1 MESPF
6 PEKLSSRSNVASEKV
21 GSLVKDRLATD
32 SAERSNP
39 RGNRPSRNEKG
50 DAPPPDPG
58 YKYVF
63 SMSFLPLSH
72 TFSNTFLF
80 SYPCNGIF
88 LFLSFLAD
96 RMRDA
101 TDDDGEREK
110 ESSGQWRKDDSTKH
124 KNRLGNHRRGN
135 QVDSAAPIDLD
146 EGRGTNTADKQN
158 GRAPYSGPS
167 RGPAQHSMHGKNSR
181 TSPRSYNDG
190 GNRFV
195 IIIP

>member
-1 MESPF
+1 
-6 PEKLSSRSNVASEKV
+6 
-21 GSLVKDRLATD
+21 
-32 SAERSNP
+32 
-39 RGNRPSRNEKG
+39 
-50 DAPPPDPG
+50 
-58 YKYVF
+58 
-63 SMSFLPLSH
+63 
-72 TFSNTFLF
+72 
-80 SYPCNGIF
+80 
-88 LFLSFLAD
+88 
-96 RMRDA
+96 MRDA